1 MKKVVLVAVAF
12 FLVAG
17 LAMAKDFELTKKAG
31 DFTVT
36 VKIDRNPPIAGDNN
50 LSLAVKDGM
59 GMEIKDAKVSVEY
72 SMAPMPGMPA
82 AKYKTDTELKGSE
95 YKAKLNFSMPGG
107 WSMAVKITRGDKTTQ
122 AKFNVDVR

>member
-1 MKKVVLVAVAF
+1 MKKLVLAMMVF
-12 FLVAG
+12 FLVGGVA
-17 LAMAKDFELTKKAG
+17 LAKDFEMTKKAG
-31 DFTVT
+31 DFTVM

-59 GMEIKDAKVSVEY
+59 GMEIKDAKVYVEY

-82 AKYKTDTELKGSE
+82 AKYKTETELKGGE
-95 YKAKLNFSMPGG
+95 YKAKLNFSMAGG

-122 AKFNVDVR
+122 VKFNVDVR